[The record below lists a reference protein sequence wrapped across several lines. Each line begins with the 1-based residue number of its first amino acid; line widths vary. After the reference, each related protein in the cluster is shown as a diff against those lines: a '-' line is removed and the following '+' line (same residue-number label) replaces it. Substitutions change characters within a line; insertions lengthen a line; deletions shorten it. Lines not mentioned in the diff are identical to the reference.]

1 MLALV
6 LSAHSGVIAPR
17 TGPELSDIGLAVFA
31 GFALWF
37 VRRAM
42 RARFRRDKIGD

>member
-6 LSAHSGVIAPR
+6 LSAHSGVVAQR
-17 TGPELSDIGLAVFA
+17 TGPEVSDVALAVFA
-31 GFALWF
+31 ALALWF

-42 RARFRRDKIGD
+42 RARFRKD